1 MTGRPAPAKRRGL
14 GPAWWVTIAVAALT
28 VLASILYA
36 AGVPWVRTGL
46 DGFWAWFDGSIERL
60 RLLGALIPAVVAFIA
75 YRVYTADRVWKNSD
89 RWWKRAEWALDTA
102 TDGDYGR
109 RTVGM
114 KALTELSDL
123 PMADAEDRQLFN
135 GLVVAVR
142 DAEASRLP
150 SMPEDQR
157 AEEDLDVDDSQGP
170 GR

>member
-1 MTGRPAPAKRRGL
+1 MTDRPAPAERRGL
-14 GPAWWVTIAVAALT
+14 GAAWWVTIVAAALI

-36 AGVPWVRTGL
+36 AGVPWARTGL
-46 DGFWAWFDGSIERL
+46 DGFWAWFDGSIDRL

-102 TDGDYGR
+102 TDGDYTR

-114 KALTELSDL
+114 KALTELSEL
-123 PMADAEDRQLFN
+123 PMADADDRQLFN

-150 SMPEDQR
+150 ILPEPLES
-157 AEEDLDVDDSQGP
+157 EESDVDDFQET

>member
-1 MTGRPAPAKRRGL
+1 MTNRPAPAERQGRGA
-14 GPAWWVTIAVAALT
+14 AWWVTVAITGLIM
-28 VLASILYA
+28 LASILYA

-46 DGFWAWFDGSIERL
+46 DGFWAWFDQSIERL

-102 TDGDYGR
+102 TDGDYAR

-114 KALTELSDL
+114 KALTELSEL
-123 PMADAEDRQLFN
+123 PMADADDRQLFN

-150 SMPEDQR
+150 SLPEDLET
-157 AEEDLDVDDSQGP
+157 EESAVDDSQET

>member
-1 MTGRPAPAKRRGL
+1 MTGRPAPATRGGR
-14 GPAWWVTIAVAALT
+14 GPAWWTTIAVAALI
-28 VLASILYA
+28 VLASTLYA

-60 RLLGALIPAVVAFIA
+60 RVLGALIPAVVAFIA
-75 YRVYTADRVWKNSD
+75 YRVYTADRAWKNSD

-123 PMADAEDRQLFN
+123 PMADAEDRQLFS

-142 DAEASRLP
+142 DAEAARLP
-150 SMPEDQR
+150 SLPEGQGPGQDP
-157 AEEDLDVDDSQGP
+157 DVDDAQET